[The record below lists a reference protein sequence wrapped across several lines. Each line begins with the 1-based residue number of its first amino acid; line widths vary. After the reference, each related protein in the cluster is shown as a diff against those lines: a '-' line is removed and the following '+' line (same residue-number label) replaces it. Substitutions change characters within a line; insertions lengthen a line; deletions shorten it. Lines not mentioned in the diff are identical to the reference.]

1 MKIKSTKILAAILIL
16 ILAVQAPLS
25 AFAFTGK
32 SMFTSSTY
40 THQDRFKDETI
51 YQGIDV
57 SKHNGDIDWKKLKK
71 EGVDFVIIRVG
82 YRGYGKTGSVNK
94 DPRFDEYMTDALK
107 QGFKVGVYFYSQ
119 ALTKKEAKEEA
130 KFAVK
135 YAKKYSFQLPI
146 FYDYEFA
153 GVSSGRLDSAWRS
166 KKLNKKKM
174 TANALSFCNT
184 IKKNGYKSMVYASKS
199 FLEVQLDNAALTDA
213 GYDAWLA
220 HYYTKTGYAGR
231 FSIWQYSAKGKV
243 KGIDGYVDSNFM
255 YGAMWNNYFKAKT
268 VERVNYT
275 GEARTPA
282 VTVTYKDKKLTEGVD
297 YSVKY
302 KNNKNVGTASVI
314 VYGEGKYESEETQ
327 NLTFNIVPKKVTG
340 LAAKSSTTS
349 SITYGWD
356 KVDTADSYKVQI
368 WRGGKWNTLG
378 TTTSTKYTAKNLSPA
393 TNYNFRVEAVKVI
406 GNNGYH
412 SGYCSEARGTT
423 QVAKVSGLTA
433 DTTVNSVKFRW
444 TAQSNATGYK
454 IYRYDYGKDRY
465 YLYKTIKSGENNT
478 VSFTKLSLNKKV
490 RIKVLA
496 YKAVSGRTYNG
507 PLSDGLTAKAVAEPP
522 ALKSVSASGTR
533 KIKAKW
539 SKVSGVS
546 GYQVK
551 WSTTPKLTS
560 NTKDQNFSKSST
572 TSGTVKTARSK
583 TKYYVKVRSYVTK
596 NGKKYYSSW
605 SNIKSVKTK

>member
-1 MKIKSTKILAAILIL
+1 MKIKSTKILAAILTL
-16 ILAVQAPLS
+16 ILTVQAPLS

-57 SKHNGDIDWKKLKK
+57 SKYNGDIDWKKLKK

-119 ALTKKEAKEEA
+119 ALTEKEAKEEA
-130 KFAVK
+130 EFAVK
-135 YAKKYSFQLPI
+135 YAKKYSFHLPI

-184 IKKNGYKSMVYASKS
+184 IKENGYKSMVYASKS

-255 YGAMWNNYFKAKT
+255 YGAIWNNYFKAKT

-314 VYGEGKYESEETQ
+314 VYGEGKY
-327 NLTFNIVPKKVTG
+327 
-340 LAAKSSTTS
+340 
-349 SITYGWD
+349 
-356 KVDTADSYKVQI
+356 
-368 WRGGKWNTLG
+368 
-378 TTTSTKYTAKNLSPA
+378 
-393 TNYNFRVEAVKVI
+393 
-406 GNNGYH
+406 
-412 SGYCSEARGTT
+412 
-423 QVAKVSGLTA
+423 
-433 DTTVNSVKFRW
+433 
-444 TAQSNATGYK
+444 
-454 IYRYDYGKDRY
+454 
-465 YLYKTIKSGENNT
+465 
-478 VSFTKLSLNKKV
+478 
-490 RIKVLA
+490 
-496 YKAVSGRTYNG
+496 
-507 PLSDGLTAKAVAEPP
+507 
-522 ALKSVSASGTR
+522 
-533 KIKAKW
+533 
-539 SKVSGVS
+539 
-546 GYQVK
+546 
-551 WSTTPKLTS
+551 
-560 NTKDQNFSKSST
+560 
-572 TSGTVKTARSK
+572 
-583 TKYYVKVRSYVTK
+583 
-596 NGKKYYSSW
+596 
-605 SNIKSVKTK
+605 